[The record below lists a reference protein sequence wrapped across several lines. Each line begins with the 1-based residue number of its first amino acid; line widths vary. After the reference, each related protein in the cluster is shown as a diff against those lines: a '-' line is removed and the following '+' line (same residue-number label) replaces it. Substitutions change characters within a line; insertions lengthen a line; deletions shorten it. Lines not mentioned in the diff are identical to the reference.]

1 MGLFRK
7 PEKRSEELNDDN
19 GAVLLSALIRGDSM
33 SKAMAMEIPAVSACV
48 GLIADRIASL
58 PLRLY
63 DSSGGE
69 VTEVYDDVRTG
80 YINGDTGD
88 TLSGSEMLKA
98 WVADYFLTKG
108 AYTYIYKNSYGKVL
122 GLYYVKS
129 EDVSVS
135 SNCRPI
141 FKGYAICCDG
151 ATYLPH
157 EFIKILRNSKG
168 DGRGHSIIEENPLI
182 LSVAYNTIS
191 FENLLVKKGGNKK
204 GFLKAKNRMTKAAL
218 DEVKE
223 AWKNFYSNNG
233 ENVIVLNDGMD
244 FAESS
249 NTSVE
254 MQLNERKIS
263 TDTAICSLFGVPYD
277 MLTGNASEAVKVRF
291 FENAVMPVINAIEAA
306 LDRDLLLEG
315 EKDHRYFAFDTREAT
330 RGDIQTRYNAYAV
343 ALQNNFMQLDEV
355 RKLEDLEPLG
365 VNYIKLGLNDVLL
378 DPKTGRI
385 YTPNTNAMVDMGTG
399 AGAMMQ
405 STEER
410 AENSGDYFTRGPD
423 GKFTGSVPRGGGGS
437 GGSAGNETKS
447 DFELTKE
454 ERRSIL
460 NDKITN
466 GEILLRIR
474 EQKQNTHR
482 KGTPQYVEGNSYV
495 TVDNTELQNLVD
507 TKHSTGKIFIIN
519 NGKHI
524 REVVKSD
531 KPIGV
536 NVDLEKN
543 TEEITSTATIHY
555 SKKGTH
561 VVPAHEREKSK

>member
-7 PEKRSEELNDDN
+7 SEKRAEELNEDN

-63 DSSGGE
+63 DSSGGK
-69 VTEVYDDVRTG
+69 VTEVDDDVRVG

-108 AYTYIYKNSYGKVL
+108 AYTYIYKNGYGKVL
-122 GLYYVKS
+122 GLYYVRS
-129 EDVSVS
+129 EDVSIS
-135 SNCRPI
+135 SNCKPI

-191 FENLLVKKGGNKK
+191 FENQLVKKGGNKK
-204 GFLKAKNRMTKAAL
+204 GFLKAKNRLTDAAM
-218 DEVKE
+218 DKIKE
-223 AWKNFYSNNG
+223 AWKNLYSNNG

-365 VNYIKLGLNDVLL
+365 VNYVKLGLNDVLL

-399 AGAMMQ
+399 PGAVMQ

-410 AENSGDYFTRGPD
+410 AENGGDYSTRGPD
-423 GKFTGSVPRGGGGS
+423 GKFTGSVPRDGGGS
-437 GGSAGNETKS
+437 ASNNSEKQLTSGANSDTIKLKDIEIGRSLGAKAKNYDVMDLATGEVFQFSEGTKIQNAEIFAGKGSKVEFRNADKYAQRYGGQPKDWQHVKGYGTL
-447 DFELTKE
+447 DYY
-454 ERRSIL
+454 
-460 NDKITN
+460 
-466 GEILLRIR
+466 GEDRNAEIHWVQCQ
-474 EQKQNTHR
+474 E
-482 KGTPQYVEGNSYV
+482 
-495 TVDNTELQNLVD
+495 
-507 TKHSTGKIFIIN
+507 F
-519 NGKHI
+519 GKH
-524 REVVKSD
+524 EFFVKEW
-531 KPIGV
+531 
-536 NVDLEKN
+536 LE
-543 TEEITSTATIHY
+543 
-555 SKKGTH
+555 
-561 VVPAHEREKSK
+561 

>member
-1 MGLFRK
+1 MGLFGK
-7 PEKRSEELNDDN
+7 AEKRSEELNEDN
-19 GAVLLSALIRGDSM
+19 GAVLLSAFIRGDSV
-33 SKAMAMEIPAVSACV
+33 SKTMALEIPAVSACV

-69 VTEVYDDVRTG
+69 VTEITDDVRTG

-98 WVADYFLTKG
+98 WVSDYFLTKG
-108 AYTYIYKNSYGKVL
+108 AYTYIGKNGYGKVT

-129 EDVSVS
+129 EDISIN

-141 FKGYAICCDG
+141 FKGYTICCDG
-151 ATYLPH
+151 AVYLPH
-157 EFIKILRNSKG
+157 EFIKLLRNSKG
-168 DGRGHSIIEENPLI
+168 DGRGHSIIEEDPLV

-191 FENLLVKKGGNKK
+191 FENQLVKKGGNKK
-204 GFLKAKNRMTKAAL
+204 GFLKAKSRLTDAAM
-218 DEVKE
+218 DKIKE
-223 AWKNFYSNNG
+223 AWKNLYSNNG

-254 MQLNERKIS
+254 MQLNERKVS
-263 TDTAICSLFGVPYD
+263 TDTAICALFGVPYD
-277 MLTGNASEAVKVRF
+277 MLTGKASEAVKVRF
-291 FENAVMPVINAIEAA
+291 FENAVMPVINAIESA

-315 EKDHRYFAFDTREAT
+315 EKSHRYFAFDTREAT
-330 RGDIQTRYNAYAV
+330 RGDIQSRYNAYAV

-365 VNYIKLGLNDVLL
+365 VNFIKLGLNDVLL

-399 AGAMMQ
+399 AGALMQ

-410 AENSGDYFTRGPD
+410 AKTYWIKDDKGLFA
-423 GKFTGSVPRGGGGS
+423 GSVSHGGGGGS
-437 GGSAGNETKS
+437 ENSSAEKTVDS
-447 DFELTKE
+447 DFGLTKE
-454 ERRSIL
+454 ERRGIL
-460 NDKITN
+460 DDKIAS
-466 GEILLRIR
+466 GEISLRIR

-482 KGTPQYVEGNSYV
+482 KGTPQYKEGNSYV

-507 TKHSTGKIFIIN
+507 TKHSTGKIFVIN

-524 REVVKSD
+524 REVVRHD
-531 KPIGV
+531 KLIGV
-536 NVDLEKN
+536 NVDLEKK
-543 TEEITSTATIHY
+543 TEEATATATIHY

-561 VVPAHEREKSK
+561 VVPAHEGDKKK

>member
-7 PEKRSEELNDDN
+7 SEKRAEELNEDN

-33 SKAMAMEIPAVSACV
+33 SKAMALEIPAVSACV

-63 DSSGGE
+63 DSSGGK
-69 VTEVYDDVRTG
+69 VTEVDDDVRVG

-108 AYTYIYKNSYGKVL
+108 AYTYIYKNGYGKVL
-122 GLYYVKS
+122 GLYYVRS
-129 EDVSVS
+129 EDVSIS
-135 SNCRPI
+135 SNCKPI

-191 FENLLVKKGGNKK
+191 FENQLVKKGGNKK
-204 GFLKAKNRMTKAAL
+204 GFLKAKNRLTDAAM
-218 DEVKE
+218 DKIKE
-223 AWKNFYSNNG
+223 AWKNLYSNNG

-355 RKLEDLEPLG
+355 RKREDLEPLG
-365 VNYIKLGLNDVLL
+365 VNYVKLGLNDVLL

-399 AGAMMQ
+399 SGAVMQ

-410 AENSGDYFTRGPD
+410 AENGGDYSTRGPD

-437 GGSAGNETKS
+437 ASNNSEKQLTSGANSDTIKLKDIEIGRSLGAKAKNYDIIDLETGEHFNLVEGTSLTNVEVFAGKGVKTTYRKADVYAKKYGGKPEDWRHTKGTGIV
-447 DFELTKE
+447 DYYGE
-454 ERRSIL
+454 ER
-460 NDKITN
+460 KA
-466 GEILLRIR
+466 
-474 EQKQNTHR
+474 
-482 KGTPQYVEGNSYV
+482 
-495 TVDNTELQNLVD
+495 EL
-507 TKHSTGKIFIIN
+507 HWSECAGF
-519 NGKHI
+519 GKHDFF
-524 REVVKSD
+524 VKEWLD
-531 KPIGV
+531 
-536 NVDLEKN
+536 D
-543 TEEITSTATIHY
+543 
-555 SKKGTH
+555 
-561 VVPAHEREKSK
+561 

>member
-7 PEKRSEELNDDN
+7 SEKRAEELNEDN

-33 SKAMAMEIPAVSACV
+33 SKAMALEIPAVSACV

-63 DSSGGE
+63 DNSGGE
-69 VTEVYDDVRTG
+69 VTEISDDVRVG

-108 AYTYIYKNSYGKVL
+108 AYTYIYKNGYGKVL
-122 GLYYVKS
+122 GLYYVRS
-129 EDVSVS
+129 EDVSIN
-135 SNCRPI
+135 SNCKPI

-191 FENLLVKKGGNKK
+191 FENQLVKKGGNKK
-204 GFLKAKNRMTKAAL
+204 GFLKAKNRLTDAAM
-218 DEVKE
+218 DKIKE
-223 AWKNFYSNNG
+223 AWKNLYSNNG

-254 MQLNERKIS
+254 MQLNERKVS

-365 VNYIKLGLNDVLL
+365 VNYVKLGLNDVLL

-399 AGAMMQ
+399 SGAVMQ

-410 AENSGDYFTRGPD
+410 AENGGDYSTRGPD

-437 GGSAGNETKS
+437 ASNNSEKQLTSGANSDTIKLKDIEIGRSLGAKAKNYDIIDLETGEHFNLVEGTSLTNVEVFAGKGVKTTYRKADVYAKKYGGKPEDWRHTKGTGIV
-447 DFELTKE
+447 DYYGE
-454 ERRSIL
+454 ER
-460 NDKITN
+460 KA
-466 GEILLRIR
+466 
-474 EQKQNTHR
+474 
-482 KGTPQYVEGNSYV
+482 
-495 TVDNTELQNLVD
+495 EL
-507 TKHSTGKIFIIN
+507 HWSECAGF
-519 NGKHI
+519 GKHDFF
-524 REVVKSD
+524 VKEWLD
-531 KPIGV
+531 
-536 NVDLEKN
+536 D
-543 TEEITSTATIHY
+543 
-555 SKKGTH
+555 
-561 VVPAHEREKSK
+561 

>member
-7 PEKRSEELNDDN
+7 SEKRAEELNEDN

-33 SKAMAMEIPAVSACV
+33 SKTMALEIPAVSACV
-48 GLIADRIASL
+48 GLIADRISSL
-58 PLRLY
+58 PLKMY
-63 DSSGGE
+63 DSSGGK
-69 VTEVYDDVRTG
+69 VTEVDDDVRVG

-135 SNCRPI
+135 SNCKPI

-157 EFIKILRNSKG
+157 EFIKILRNPKG

-191 FENLLVKKGGNKK
+191 FENQLVKKGGNKK
-204 GFLKAKNRMTKAAL
+204 GFLKAKNRLTDAAM
-218 DEVKE
+218 DKIKE
-223 AWKNFYSNNG
+223 AWKNLYSNNG

-263 TDTAICSLFGVPYD
+263 TDTAICSLFGVPYE

-399 AGAMMQ
+399 AGAVL
-405 STEER
+405 TNAENGDTIEER
-410 AENSGDYFTRGPD
+410 AKTNWIKGPD
-423 GKFTGSVPRGGGGS
+423 GKFQGSYPSGGGG
-437 GGSAGNETKS
+437 GTADDAKS
-447 DFELTKE
+447 EL
-454 ERRSIL
+454 RA
-460 NDKITN
+460 KIEN
-466 GEILLRIR
+466 GELSTKLDKDKQGEHIIGNPGYKRRIANG
-474 EQKQNTHR
+474 EFPSYITVSKMEIQK
-482 KGTPQYVEGNSYV
+482 
-495 TVDNTELQNLVD
+495 
-507 TKHSTGKIFIIN
+507 IIN
-519 NGKHI
+519 AKSLTGQVKKGKDGQYW
-524 REVVKSD
+524 EVITAD
-531 KPIGV
+531 DHFGV
-536 NVDLEKN
+536 ACSLVTHESVRTNRGV
-543 TEEITSTATIHY
+543 IHY
-555 SKKGTH
+555 SKSGAH
-561 VVPAHEREKSK
+561 LVPTFPKE

>member
-7 PEKRSEELNDDN
+7 SEKRAEELNEDN

-33 SKAMAMEIPAVSACV
+33 SKAMALEIPAVSACV

-63 DSSGGE
+63 DSSGGK
-69 VTEVYDDVRTG
+69 VTEVDDDVRVG

-108 AYTYIYKNSYGKVL
+108 AYTYIYKNGYGKVL
-122 GLYYVKS
+122 GLYYVRS
-129 EDVSVS
+129 EDVSIN
-135 SNCRPI
+135 SNCKPI

-191 FENLLVKKGGNKK
+191 FENQLVKKGGNKK
-204 GFLKAKNRMTKAAL
+204 GFLKAKNRLTDAAM
-218 DEVKE
+218 DKIKE
-223 AWKNFYSNNG
+223 AWKNLYSNNG

-365 VNYIKLGLNDVLL
+365 VNYVKLGLNDVLL

-399 AGAMMQ
+399 SGAVL
-405 STEER
+405 TNAENGDTIEER
-410 AENSGDYFTRGPD
+410 ADEELRYNPYHDPSNGRFT
-423 GKFTGSVPRGGGGS
+423 GGGS
-437 GGSAGNETKS
+437 G
-447 DFELTKE
+447 
-454 ERRSIL
+454 
-460 NDKITN
+460 
-466 GEILLRIR
+466 
-474 EQKQNTHR
+474 
-482 KGTPQYVEGNSYV
+482 
-495 TVDNTELQNLVD
+495 
-507 TKHSTGKIFIIN
+507 
-519 NGKHI
+519 
-524 REVVKSD
+524 
-531 KPIGV
+531 
-536 NVDLEKN
+536 
-543 TEEITSTATIHY
+543 STASESLTN
-555 SKKGTH
+555 SKNNVRLDSNGVPFRYPTVNLPKKEYANVMSEIGRQWH
-561 VVPAHEREKSK
+561 VKYQGKEFCQLDFTDKKYYFENRGIGDYNIYRVRKDR

>member
-7 PEKRSEELNDDN
+7 SEKRAEELNEDN

-58 PLRLY
+58 PLKMY
-63 DSSGGE
+63 DSSGGK
-69 VTEVYDDVRTG
+69 VTEVDNDVRTG

-122 GLYYVKS
+122 GLYYVRS
-129 EDVSVS
+129 EDVSIN
-135 SNCRPI
+135 SNCKPI
-141 FKGYAICCDG
+141 FKGYAVCCDG

-191 FENLLVKKGGNKK
+191 FENQLVKKGGNKK
-204 GFLKAKNRMTKAAL
+204 GFLKAKNRLTDAAM
-218 DEVKE
+218 DKIKE
-223 AWKNFYSNNG
+223 AWKNLYSNNG

-365 VNYIKLGLNDVLL
+365 VNYVKLGLNDVLL

-399 AGAMMQ
+399 SGAVMQ

-410 AENSGDYFTRGPD
+410 AENGGDYSTRGPD

-437 GGSAGNETKS
+437 ASNNSEKQLTSGANSDTIKLKDIEIGCSLGAKAKNYDVMDLATGEVFQFSEGTKIQNAEVFAGKGSKVEFRNADKYAQRYGGQPK
-447 DFELTKE
+447 DW
-454 ERRSIL
+454 
-460 NDKITN
+460 
-466 GEILLRIR
+466 
-474 EQKQNTHR
+474 QHV
-482 KGTPQYVEGNSYV
+482 KGYGTLDYY
-495 TVDNTELQNLVD
+495 
-507 TKHSTGKIFIIN
+507 GKDRNAEVHWVQCQGF
-519 NGKHI
+519 GKH
-524 REVVKSD
+524 EFFVKEW
-531 KPIGV
+531 
-536 NVDLEKN
+536 LE
-543 TEEITSTATIHY
+543 
-555 SKKGTH
+555 
-561 VVPAHEREKSK
+561 

>member
-7 PEKRSEELNDDN
+7 SEKRAEELNEDN

-33 SKAMAMEIPAVSACV
+33 SKAMALEMPAVSACV

-63 DSSGGE
+63 DSSGGK
-69 VTEVYDDVRTG
+69 VTEVDDDVRVG

-122 GLYYVKS
+122 GLYYVRS
-129 EDVSVS
+129 EDVSIS
-135 SNCRPI
+135 SNCKPI
-141 FKGYAICCDG
+141 FKSYAICCDG

-191 FENLLVKKGGNKK
+191 FENQIVKKGGNKK
-204 GFLKAKNRMTKAAL
+204 GFLKAKNRLTDVAMDKI
-218 DEVKE
+218 KE
-223 AWKNFYSNNG
+223 AWKNLYSNNG

-365 VNYIKLGLNDVLL
+365 VNYVKLGLNDVLL

-399 AGAMMQ
+399 SGAVL
-405 STEER
+405 TNAEDGDTIEER
-410 AENSGDYFTRGPD
+410 AKTNWIKGPD
-423 GKFTGSVPRGGGGS
+423 EKFQGSYPGGGG
-437 GGSAGNETKS
+437 GGTAEDAKS
-447 DFELTKE
+447 EL
-454 ERRSIL
+454 RA
-460 NDKITN
+460 KIEN
-466 GEILLRIR
+466 GELSTKLDKDKQGEHIIGNPGYKRRIANG
-474 EQKQNTHR
+474 EFPSYITVSKMEIQK
-482 KGTPQYVEGNSYV
+482 
-495 TVDNTELQNLVD
+495 
-507 TKHSTGKIFIIN
+507 IIN
-519 NGKHI
+519 AKSLTGQVKKGKVGQYW
-524 REVVKSD
+524 EVITAD
-531 KPIGV
+531 DHFGV
-536 NVDLEKN
+536 ACSL
-543 TEEITSTATIHY
+543 ITHESVRTNRGVIHY
-555 SKKGTH
+555 SKSGAH
-561 VVPAHEREKSK
+561 LVPTFPKE

>member
-7 PEKRSEELNDDN
+7 SEKRSEELNEDN

-33 SKAMAMEIPAVSACV
+33 SKAMALEIPAVSACV

-58 PLRLY
+58 PLKMY
-63 DSSGGE
+63 DSSGGK
-69 VTEVYDDVRTG
+69 VTEVDDDVRVG

-122 GLYYVKS
+122 GLYYVRS
-129 EDVSVS
+129 EDVSIN
-135 SNCRPI
+135 SNCKPI

-191 FENLLVKKGGNKK
+191 FENQLVKKGGNKK
-204 GFLKAKNRMTKAAL
+204 GFLKAKNRLTDAAM
-218 DEVKE
+218 DKIKE
-223 AWKNFYSNNG
+223 AWKNLYSNNG

-365 VNYIKLGLNDVLL
+365 VNYVKLGLNDVLL

-399 AGAMMQ
+399 SGAVL
-405 STEER
+405 TNAENGDTIEER
-410 AENSGDYFTRGPD
+410 ADEELRYNPYHDPGNGRFT
-423 GKFTGSVPRGGGGS
+423 GGGG
-437 GGSAGNETKS
+437 GGTAEDAKS
-447 DFELTKE
+447 ELKA
-454 ERRSIL
+454 
-460 NDKITN
+460 KIEN
-466 GEILLRIR
+466 GELSTKLDKDKQGEHIIGNPGYKRRIANG
-474 EQKQNTHR
+474 EFPSYITVSKMEIQK
-482 KGTPQYVEGNSYV
+482 
-495 TVDNTELQNLVD
+495 
-507 TKHSTGKIFIIN
+507 IIN
-519 NGKHI
+519 AKSLTGQVKKENDGRY
-524 REVVKSD
+524 REVITAD
-531 KPIGV
+531 DYFGV
-536 NVDLEKN
+536 ACSLVTHESARTNRGV
-543 TEEITSTATIHY
+543 IHY
-555 SKKGTH
+555 SKSGAH
-561 VVPAHEREKSK
+561 LVPTFPKE

>member
-7 PEKRSEELNDDN
+7 SEKRAEELNEDN

-33 SKAMAMEIPAVSACV
+33 SKAMALEIPAVSACV

-63 DSSGGE
+63 DSSGGK
-69 VTEVYDDVRTG
+69 VTEVDDDVRVG

-108 AYTYIYKNSYGKVL
+108 AYTYIYKNGYGKVL
-122 GLYYVKS
+122 GLYYVRS
-129 EDVSVS
+129 EDVSIS
-135 SNCRPI
+135 SNCKPI

-191 FENLLVKKGGNKK
+191 FENQLVKKGGNKK
-204 GFLKAKNRMTKAAL
+204 GFLKAKNRLTDAAM
-218 DEVKE
+218 DKIKE
-223 AWKNFYSNNG
+223 AWKNLYSNNG

-365 VNYIKLGLNDVLL
+365 VNYVKLGLNDVLL

-399 AGAMMQ
+399 SGAVMQ

-410 AENSGDYFTRGPD
+410 AENGGDYSTRGPD
-423 GKFTGSVPRGGGGS
+423 GKFTGSVPRDGGGS
-437 GGSAGNETKS
+437 ASNNSEKQLTSGANSDTIKLKDIEIGRSLGAKAKNYDVMDLATGEVFQFSEGTKIQNAEIFAGKGSKVEFRNADKYAQRYGGQPKDWQHVKGYGTL
-447 DFELTKE
+447 DYY
-454 ERRSIL
+454 
-460 NDKITN
+460 
-466 GEILLRIR
+466 GEDRNAEIHWV
-474 EQKQNTHR
+474 QCQ
-482 KGTPQYVEGNSYV
+482 G
-495 TVDNTELQNLVD
+495 
-507 TKHSTGKIFIIN
+507 F
-519 NGKHI
+519 GKH
-524 REVVKSD
+524 EFFVKEW
-531 KPIGV
+531 
-536 NVDLEKN
+536 LE
-543 TEEITSTATIHY
+543 
-555 SKKGTH
+555 
-561 VVPAHEREKSK
+561 

>member
-7 PEKRSEELNDDN
+7 SEKRTEELNEDN

-63 DSSGGE
+63 DNSGGK
-69 VTEVYDDVRTG
+69 VTEVDDDVRVG

-122 GLYYVKS
+122 GLYYVRS
-129 EDVSVS
+129 EDVSIN
-135 SNCRPI
+135 SNCKPI
-141 FKGYAICCDG
+141 FKGYALCCDG

-191 FENLLVKKGGNKK
+191 FENQLVKKGGNKK
-204 GFLKAKNRMTKAAL
+204 GFLKAKNRLTDAAM
-218 DEVKE
+218 DKIKE
-223 AWKNFYSNNG
+223 AWKNLYSNNG

-365 VNYIKLGLNDVLL
+365 VNYVKLGLNDVLL

-399 AGAMMQ
+399 SGAVMQ

-410 AENSGDYFTRGPD
+410 AENGGDYSTRGPD

-437 GGSAGNETKS
+437 GSNNSEKQLTSGANSDTIKLKDIEIGRSLGAKAKNYDVMDLATGEVFQFSEGTKIQNAEVFAGKGSKVEFRNA
-447 DFELTKE
+447 
-454 ERRSIL
+454 
-460 NDKITN
+460 DKYAQRYGGQPKDWQHVKGYGTLDYY
-466 GEILLRIR
+466 GEDRNA
-474 EQKQNTHR
+474 EVHWVQCQ
-482 KGTPQYVEGNSYV
+482 G
-495 TVDNTELQNLVD
+495 
-507 TKHSTGKIFIIN
+507 F
-519 NGKHI
+519 GKH
-524 REVVKSD
+524 EFFVKEW
-531 KPIGV
+531 
-536 NVDLEKN
+536 LE
-543 TEEITSTATIHY
+543 
-555 SKKGTH
+555 
-561 VVPAHEREKSK
+561 

>member
-7 PEKRSEELNDDN
+7 SEKRAEELNEDN

-33 SKAMAMEIPAVSACV
+33 SKAMALEIPAVSACV

-63 DSSGGE
+63 DSSGGK
-69 VTEVYDDVRTG
+69 VTEVDDDVRVG

-108 AYTYIYKNSYGKVL
+108 AYTYIYKNGYGKVL
-122 GLYYVKS
+122 GLYYVRS
-129 EDVSVS
+129 EDVSIN
-135 SNCRPI
+135 SNCKPI

-191 FENLLVKKGGNKK
+191 FENQLVKKGGNKK
-204 GFLKAKNRMTKAAL
+204 GFLKAKNRLTDAAM
-218 DEVKE
+218 DKIKE
-223 AWKNFYSNNG
+223 AWKNLYSNNG

-365 VNYIKLGLNDVLL
+365 VNYVKLGLNDVLL

-399 AGAMMQ
+399 SGAVL
-405 STEER
+405 TNAENGDTIEER
-410 AENSGDYFTRGPD
+410 AKTNWIKGPD
-423 GKFTGSVPRGGGGS
+423 GKFQGSHPGGGG
-437 GGSAGNETKS
+437 GGTAEDAKS
-447 DFELTKE
+447 ELKA
-454 ERRSIL
+454 
-460 NDKITN
+460 KIEN
-466 GEILLRIR
+466 GELSTKLDKDKQGEHIIGNPGYKRRIANG
-474 EQKQNTHR
+474 EFPSYITVSKMEIQK
-482 KGTPQYVEGNSYV
+482 
-495 TVDNTELQNLVD
+495 
-507 TKHSTGKIFIIN
+507 IIN
-519 NGKHI
+519 AKSLTGQVRKENDGRY
-524 REVVKSD
+524 RELITAD
-531 KPIGV
+531 DYFGV
-536 NVDLEKN
+536 ACSLVTHESVRTNRGV
-543 TEEITSTATIHY
+543 IHY
-555 SKKGTH
+555 SKSGAH
-561 VVPAHEREKSK
+561 LVPAFPKE

>member
-7 PEKRSEELNDDN
+7 SEKRAEELNEDN

-33 SKAMAMEIPAVSACV
+33 SKAMALEIPAVSACV

-63 DSSGGE
+63 DSSGGK
-69 VTEVYDDVRTG
+69 VTEVDDDVRVG

-108 AYTYIYKNSYGKVL
+108 AYTYIYKNGYGKVL
-122 GLYYVKS
+122 GLYYVRS
-129 EDVSVS
+129 EDVSIS
-135 SNCRPI
+135 SNCKPI

-191 FENLLVKKGGNKK
+191 FENQLVKKGGNKK
-204 GFLKAKNRMTKAAL
+204 GFLKAKNRLTDAAM
-218 DEVKE
+218 DKIKE
-223 AWKNFYSNNG
+223 AWKNLYSNNG

-365 VNYIKLGLNDVLL
+365 VNYVKLGLNDVLL

-399 AGAMMQ
+399 SGAVL
-405 STEER
+405 TNAENGDTIEER
-410 AENSGDYFTRGPD
+410 AKTNWIKGPD
-423 GKFTGSVPRGGGGS
+423 GKFQGSYPGGGG
-437 GGSAGNETKS
+437 GGTADDVKS
-447 DFELTKE
+447 EL
-454 ERRSIL
+454 RA
-460 NDKITN
+460 KIEN
-466 GEILLRIR
+466 GELSTKLDKDKQGEHIIGNPGYKRRIANG
-474 EQKQNTHR
+474 EFPSYITVSKMEIQK
-482 KGTPQYVEGNSYV
+482 
-495 TVDNTELQNLVD
+495 
-507 TKHSTGKIFIIN
+507 IIN
-519 NGKHI
+519 AKSLTGQVKKENDGRY
-524 REVVKSD
+524 REVITAD
-531 KPIGV
+531 DYFGV
-536 NVDLEKN
+536 ACSLVTHESARTNRGV
-543 TEEITSTATIHY
+543 IHY
-555 SKKGTH
+555 SKSGAH
-561 VVPAHEREKSK
+561 LVPTFPKE

>member
-7 PEKRSEELNDDN
+7 SEKRAEELNEDN

-33 SKAMAMEIPAVSACV
+33 SKAMALEIPAVSACV

-63 DSSGGE
+63 DSSGGK
-69 VTEVYDDVRTG
+69 VTEVDDDVRVG

-122 GLYYVKS
+122 GLYYVRS
-129 EDVSVS
+129 EDVSIS
-135 SNCRPI
+135 SNCKPI

-191 FENLLVKKGGNKK
+191 FENQLVKKGGNKK
-204 GFLKAKNRMTKAAL
+204 GFLKAKNRLTDAAM
-218 DEVKE
+218 DKIKE
-223 AWKNFYSNNG
+223 AWKNLYSNNG

-365 VNYIKLGLNDVLL
+365 VNYVKLGLNDVLL

-399 AGAMMQ
+399 SGAVMQ

-410 AENSGDYFTRGPD
+410 AENGGDYSTRGPD
-423 GKFTGSVPRGGGGS
+423 GKFTGSVPKGGGGS
-437 GGSAGNETKS
+437 ASNNSEKQLTSGANSDTIKLKDIEIGRSLGAKAKNYDIIDLETGEHFNLVEGTSLTNVEVFAGKGVKTTYRKADVYAKKYGGKPEDWRHTKGTGIV
-447 DFELTKE
+447 DYYGE
-454 ERRSIL
+454 ER
-460 NDKITN
+460 KA
-466 GEILLRIR
+466 
-474 EQKQNTHR
+474 
-482 KGTPQYVEGNSYV
+482 
-495 TVDNTELQNLVD
+495 EL
-507 TKHSTGKIFIIN
+507 HWSECAGF
-519 NGKHI
+519 GKHDFF
-524 REVVKSD
+524 VKEWLD
-531 KPIGV
+531 
-536 NVDLEKN
+536 D
-543 TEEITSTATIHY
+543 
-555 SKKGTH
+555 
-561 VVPAHEREKSK
+561 

>member
-7 PEKRSEELNDDN
+7 SEKRAEELNEDN

-33 SKAMAMEIPAVSACV
+33 SKAMALEIPAVSACV

-63 DSSGGE
+63 DSSGGK
-69 VTEVYDDVRTG
+69 VTEVDDDVRVG

-108 AYTYIYKNSYGKVL
+108 AYTYIYKNGYGKVL
-122 GLYYVKS
+122 GLYYVRS
-129 EDVSVS
+129 EDVSIS
-135 SNCRPI
+135 SNCKPI

-191 FENLLVKKGGNKK
+191 FENQLVKKGGNKK
-204 GFLKAKNRMTKAAL
+204 GFLKAKNRLTDAAM
-218 DEVKE
+218 DKIKE
-223 AWKNFYSNNG
+223 AWKNLYSNNG

-365 VNYIKLGLNDVLL
+365 VNYVKLGLNDVLL

-399 AGAMMQ
+399 SGAVMQ

-410 AENSGDYFTRGPD
+410 AENGGDYSTRGPD

-437 GGSAGNETKS
+437 ASNNSEKQLTSGANSDTIKLKDIEIGRSLGAKAKNYDIIDLETGEHFNLVEGTSLTNVEVFAGKGVKTTYRKADVYAKKYGGKPEDWRHTKGTGIV
-447 DFELTKE
+447 DYYGE
-454 ERRSIL
+454 ER
-460 NDKITN
+460 KA
-466 GEILLRIR
+466 
-474 EQKQNTHR
+474 
-482 KGTPQYVEGNSYV
+482 
-495 TVDNTELQNLVD
+495 EL
-507 TKHSTGKIFIIN
+507 HWSECAGF
-519 NGKHI
+519 GKHDFF
-524 REVVKSD
+524 VKEWLD
-531 KPIGV
+531 
-536 NVDLEKN
+536 D
-543 TEEITSTATIHY
+543 
-555 SKKGTH
+555 
-561 VVPAHEREKSK
+561 

>member
-7 PEKRSEELNDDN
+7 SEKRAEELNEDN

-48 GLIADRIASL
+48 GLIADRISSL
-58 PLRLY
+58 PLKMY
-63 DSSGGE
+63 DSSGGK
-69 VTEVYDDVRTG
+69 VTEVDNDVRVG

-108 AYTYIYKNSYGKVL
+108 AYTYIYKNGYGKVL
-122 GLYYVKS
+122 GLYYVRS
-129 EDVSVS
+129 EDVSIS
-135 SNCRPI
+135 SNCKPI
-141 FKGYAICCDG
+141 FKGYAVCCDG

-191 FENLLVKKGGNKK
+191 FENQLVKKGGNKK
-204 GFLKAKNRMTKAAL
+204 GFLKAKNRLTDAAM
-218 DEVKE
+218 DKIKE
-223 AWKNFYSNNG
+223 AWKNLYSNNG

-365 VNYIKLGLNDVLL
+365 VNYVKLGLNDVLL

-399 AGAMMQ
+399 SGAVMQ
-405 STEER
+405 SIEER
-410 AENSGDYFTRGPD
+410 AENGGDYSTRGPD

-437 GGSAGNETKS
+437 ASNNSEKQLTSGANSDTIKLKDIEIGRSLGAKAKNYDVMDLATGEVFQFSEGTKIQNAEVFAGKGSKVEFRNADKYARRYGGQPKDWQHVKGYGTL
-447 DFELTKE
+447 DYY
-454 ERRSIL
+454 
-460 NDKITN
+460 
-466 GEILLRIR
+466 GEDRNA
-474 EQKQNTHR
+474 EVHWAQCQ
-482 KGTPQYVEGNSYV
+482 G
-495 TVDNTELQNLVD
+495 
-507 TKHSTGKIFIIN
+507 F
-519 NGKHI
+519 GKH
-524 REVVKSD
+524 EFFVKEW
-531 KPIGV
+531 
-536 NVDLEKN
+536 LE
-543 TEEITSTATIHY
+543 
-555 SKKGTH
+555 
-561 VVPAHEREKSK
+561 

>member
-7 PEKRSEELNDDN
+7 SEKRAEELNEDN

-33 SKAMAMEIPAVSACV
+33 SKAMALEIPAVSACV

-63 DSSGGE
+63 DSSGGK
-69 VTEVYDDVRTG
+69 VTEVDDDVRVG

-122 GLYYVKS
+122 GLYYVRS
-129 EDVSVS
+129 EDVSINN
-135 SNCRPI
+135 NCKPI

-191 FENLLVKKGGNKK
+191 FENQLVKKGGNKK
-204 GFLKAKNRMTKAAL
+204 GFLKAKNRLTDAAM
-218 DEVKE
+218 DKIKE
-223 AWKNFYSNNG
+223 AWKNLYSNNG

-365 VNYIKLGLNDVLL
+365 VNYVKLGLNDVLL

-399 AGAMMQ
+399 SGAVMQ

-410 AENSGDYFTRGPD
+410 AENGGDYSTRGPD

-437 GGSAGNETKS
+437 ASNNSEKQLTSGANSDTIKLKDIEIGRSLGAKAKNYDVMDLATGEVFQFSEGTKIQNAEVFAGKGSKVEFRNADKYAQRYGGQPKDWQHVKGYGTL
-447 DFELTKE
+447 DYY
-454 ERRSIL
+454 
-460 NDKITN
+460 
-466 GEILLRIR
+466 GEDRNA
-474 EQKQNTHR
+474 EVHWVQCQ
-482 KGTPQYVEGNSYV
+482 G
-495 TVDNTELQNLVD
+495 
-507 TKHSTGKIFIIN
+507 F
-519 NGKHI
+519 GKH
-524 REVVKSD
+524 EFFVKEW
-531 KPIGV
+531 
-536 NVDLEKN
+536 LE
-543 TEEITSTATIHY
+543 
-555 SKKGTH
+555 
-561 VVPAHEREKSK
+561 

>member
-7 PEKRSEELNDDN
+7 SEKRAEEINEDN

-33 SKAMAMEIPAVSACV
+33 SKAMALEIPAVSACV

-63 DSSGGE
+63 DSSGGK
-69 VTEVYDDVRTG
+69 VTEVDNDVRTG

-122 GLYYVKS
+122 GLYYVRS
-129 EDVSVS
+129 EDVSIN
-135 SNCRPI
+135 SNCKPI
-141 FKGYAICCDG
+141 FKGYAVCCDG

-191 FENLLVKKGGNKK
+191 FENQLVKKGGNKK
-204 GFLKAKNRMTKAAL
+204 GFLKAKNRLTDAAM
-218 DEVKE
+218 DKIKE
-223 AWKNFYSNNG
+223 AWKNLYSNNG

-365 VNYIKLGLNDVLL
+365 VNYVKLGLNDVLL

-399 AGAMMQ
+399 SGAVL
-405 STEER
+405 TNAENGDTIEER
-410 AENSGDYFTRGPD
+410 ADEELRYNPYHDPGNGRFT
-423 GKFTGSVPRGGGGS
+423 GGGGS
-437 GGSAGNETKS
+437 GSGVDKSGGSGIIKAEKKVYSFEEYAEKPILLGETTAEEKHDYYKLNSYDISPLSKGNFKGIDFKDGGGYIVRYS
-447 DFELTKE
+447 DKQ
-454 ERRSIL
+454 SIL
-460 NDKITN
+460 MYHPPRRTHHGNAAYYKLSSGKIGVRRYN
-466 GEILLRIR
+466 MD
-474 EQKQNTHR
+474 
-482 KGTPQYVEGNSYV
+482 GTPRR
-495 TVDNTELQNLVD
+495 D
-507 TKHSTGKIFIIN
+507 
-519 NGKHI
+519 
-524 REVVKSD
+524 
-531 KPIGV
+531 
-536 NVDLEKN
+536 
-543 TEEITSTATIHY
+543 
-555 SKKGTH
+555 
-561 VVPAHEREKSK
+561 

>member
-7 PEKRSEELNDDN
+7 SEKRAEELNEDN

-33 SKAMAMEIPAVSACV
+33 SKAMALEIPAVSACV

-63 DSSGGE
+63 DSSGGK
-69 VTEVYDDVRTG
+69 VTEVDDDVRVG

-108 AYTYIYKNSYGKVL
+108 AYTYIYKNGYGKVL
-122 GLYYVKS
+122 GLYYVRS
-129 EDVSVS
+129 EDVSIN
-135 SNCRPI
+135 SNCKLI

-191 FENLLVKKGGNKK
+191 FENQLVKKGGNKK
-204 GFLKAKNRMTKAAL
+204 GFLKAKNRLTDAAM
-218 DEVKE
+218 DKIKE
-223 AWKNFYSNNG
+223 AWKNLYSNNG

-365 VNYIKLGLNDVLL
+365 VNYVKLGLNDVLL

-399 AGAMMQ
+399 SGAVL
-405 STEER
+405 TNAEDGDTIEER
-410 AENSGDYFTRGPD
+410 AKTNWIKGPD
-423 GKFTGSVPRGGGGS
+423 GKFQGSYPGGGGT
-437 GGSAGNETKS
+437 AEDAKS
-447 DFELTKE
+447 EL
-454 ERRSIL
+454 RA
-460 NDKITN
+460 KIEN
-466 GEILLRIR
+466 GELSTKLDKDKQGEHIIGNPGYKRRIANG
-474 EQKQNTHR
+474 EFPSYITVSKMEIQK
-482 KGTPQYVEGNSYV
+482 
-495 TVDNTELQNLVD
+495 
-507 TKHSTGKIFIIN
+507 IIN
-519 NGKHI
+519 AKSLTGQVKKGKDGQYW
-524 REVVKSD
+524 EVITAD
-531 KPIGV
+531 DHFGV
-536 NVDLEKN
+536 ACSL
-543 TEEITSTATIHY
+543 ITHESVRTNRGVIHY
-555 SKKGTH
+555 SKSGAH
-561 VVPAHEREKSK
+561 LVPTFPKE

>member
-7 PEKRSEELNDDN
+7 SEKRAEELNEDN

-33 SKAMAMEIPAVSACV
+33 SKAMALEIPAVSACV

-63 DSSGGE
+63 DNSGGE
-69 VTEVYDDVRTG
+69 VTEISDDVRVG

-122 GLYYVKS
+122 GLYYVRS
-129 EDVSVS
+129 EDVSIN
-135 SNCRPI
+135 SNCKPI
-141 FKGYAICCDG
+141 FKGYAVCCDG

-191 FENLLVKKGGNKK
+191 FENQLVKKGGNKK
-204 GFLKAKNRMTKAAL
+204 GFLKARNRLTDAAM
-218 DEVKE
+218 DKIKE
-223 AWKNFYSNNG
+223 AWKNLYSNNG

-254 MQLNERKIS
+254 MQLNERKVS
-263 TDTAICSLFGVPYD
+263 TDTAICALFGVPYD
-277 MLTGNASEAVKVRF
+277 MLTGKASEAVKVRF

-330 RGDIQTRYNAYAV
+330 RGDIQSRYNAYAV

-365 VNYIKLGLNDVLL
+365 VNYVKLGLNDVLL

-399 AGAMMQ
+399 SGAVL
-405 STEER
+405 TNAEDGDTIEER
-410 AENSGDYFTRGPD
+410 AKTNWIKGPD
-423 GKFTGSVPRGGGGS
+423 GKFQGSYPGGGG
-437 GGSAGNETKS
+437 GGTAEDAKS
-447 DFELTKE
+447 EL
-454 ERRSIL
+454 RA
-460 NDKITN
+460 KIEN
-466 GEILLRIR
+466 GEVSTKLDKDKQGEHIIGNPGYKRRIANG
-474 EQKQNTHR
+474 EFPSYITVSKMEIQK
-482 KGTPQYVEGNSYV
+482 
-495 TVDNTELQNLVD
+495 
-507 TKHSTGKIFIIN
+507 IIN
-519 NGKHI
+519 AKSLTGQVRKENDGRY
-524 REVVKSD
+524 RELITAD
-531 KPIGV
+531 DYFGV
-536 NVDLEKN
+536 ACSLVTHESVRTNRGV
-543 TEEITSTATIHY
+543 IHY
-555 SKKGTH
+555 SKSGAH
-561 VVPAHEREKSK
+561 LVPALPKE

>member
-7 PEKRSEELNDDN
+7 SEKRSEELNEDN

-33 SKAMAMEIPAVSACV
+33 SKAMALEIPAVSACV

-63 DSSGGE
+63 DSSGGK
-69 VTEVYDDVRTG
+69 VTEVDDDVRVG

-108 AYTYIYKNSYGKVL
+108 AYTYIYKNGYGKVL
-122 GLYYVKS
+122 GLYYVRS
-129 EDVSVS
+129 EDVSIS
-135 SNCRPI
+135 SNCKPI

-191 FENLLVKKGGNKK
+191 FENQLVKKGGNKK
-204 GFLKAKNRMTKAAL
+204 GFLKAKNRLTDAAM
-218 DEVKE
+218 DKIKE
-223 AWKNFYSNNG
+223 AWKNLYSNNG

-365 VNYIKLGLNDVLL
+365 VNYVKLGLNDVLL
-378 DPKTGRI
+378 DPMTGRI

-399 AGAMMQ
+399 SGAVMQ

-410 AENSGDYFTRGPD
+410 AENGGDYSTRGPD
-423 GKFTGSVPRGGGGS
+423 GKFTGSVPRDGGGS
-437 GGSAGNETKS
+437 ASNNSEKQLTSGANSDTIKLKDIEIGRSLGAKAKNYDVMDLATGEVFQFSEGTKIQNAEIFAGKGSKVEFRNADKYAQRYGGQPKDWQHVKGYGTL
-447 DFELTKE
+447 DYY
-454 ERRSIL
+454 
-460 NDKITN
+460 
-466 GEILLRIR
+466 GEDRNAEIHWV
-474 EQKQNTHR
+474 QCQ
-482 KGTPQYVEGNSYV
+482 G
-495 TVDNTELQNLVD
+495 
-507 TKHSTGKIFIIN
+507 F
-519 NGKHI
+519 GKH
-524 REVVKSD
+524 EFFVKEW
-531 KPIGV
+531 
-536 NVDLEKN
+536 LE
-543 TEEITSTATIHY
+543 
-555 SKKGTH
+555 
-561 VVPAHEREKSK
+561 